1 MKRGDA
7 PVSLLAGVPPSI
19 VLVGP
24 PRAVRGTFTLRNPTA
39 QKIVV
44 RQPTIKGQLAA
55 GRGARSGAKLA
66 ALPESGVF
74 LRRIIARPNAER
86 AVPIAL
92 TLDPATPPGTYHAE
106 LDVEGETR
114 PVVVHVTELVDFS
127 IEPDHLTIPNRA
139 GEKVHKQVVI
149 TNHGNVP
156 LHLKS
161 LGAVVL
167 DEELAH
173 CRAIRGAL
181 SDIGDDLESFDELI
195 KAFARR
201 YRDVFETLAL
211 KVQND
216 KATIGPGETHSI
228 ELTITVP
235 EKLNARAR
243 YFGFAA
249 ISRASLS
256 FTVVPD

>member
-1 MKRGDA
+1 MKRGDPA
-7 PVSLLAGVPPSI
+7 VSLLSAVPPSV

-24 PRAVRGTFTLRNPTA
+24 PRAVRGSITLHNPTA
-39 QKIVV
+39 EKRVV
-44 RQPTIKGQLAA
+44 SPPTLRSQPSA
-55 GRGARSGAKLA
+55 GRGAKGAKFVS
-66 ALPESGVF
+66 LPEAGF
-74 LRRIIARPNAER
+74 RMRRIIARPNAQR
-86 AVPIAL
+86 HVPIEL
-92 TLDPATPPGTYHAE
+92 SLPPSTEPGTYHLE
-106 LDVEGETR
+106 LDVDGETR
-114 PVVVHVTELVDFS
+114 QVVAHVTELVEFT
-127 IEPDHLTIPNRA
+127 IEPDHLTIPNRP
-139 GEKVHKQVVI
+139 GEKVHKRIVI

-156 LHLKS
+156 LHVKS
-161 LGAVVL
+161 IGAVVL

-181 SDIGDDLESFDELI
+181 SDVGDDAKSFDAVLG
-195 KAFARR
+195 AFVKR

-216 KATIGPGETHSI
+216 KQTVESGATCAFD
-228 ELTITVP
+228 LTVTVP
-235 EKLNARAR
+235 EKANARAR